1 MIRILSHR
9 LHRRIGLRL
18 LTERGHEPQQTQALA
33 ALMWVFLKML
43 NDFIFLNNHVH
54 TQPHMQ
60 VVKLMPKQG
69 EGLQPPRVSDTLANQ
84 EPEVKRKWLNN
95 NDNKGKR
102 EKEVAPLN
110 HDRMY
115 FIKLFHHAV

>member
-1 MIRILSHR
+1 
-9 LHRRIGLRL
+9 
-18 LTERGHEPQQTQALA
+18 
-33 ALMWVFLKML
+33 
-43 NDFIFLNNHVH
+43 
-54 TQPHMQ
+54 MQ

-110 HDRMY
+110 HGRMY